1 MTKTISAVYNVTTKE
16 WTVRDNG
23 QVVAQGQ
30 GLRGWSYQLIDLKQN
45 ATKPVRVRTTHQG
58 AERLPFLL
66 ARRSWEKRR
75 AFWIRATQGENFFKK
90 SEKSG

>member
-30 GLRGWSYQLIDLKQN
+30 GLRGRSYQLIDLKQN
-45 ATKPVRVRTTHQG
+45 ATKPVRVRTTH
-58 AERLPFLL
+58 
-66 ARRSWEKRR
+66 
-75 AFWIRATQGENFFKK
+75 
-90 SEKSG
+90 